1 MLCGCSG
8 SSVVSHKEFN
18 SRKIEL
24 REVSSRIPLESCK
37 QCQLITPISIC
48 KLLVGAPN
56 VVL

>member
-24 REVSSRIPLESCK
+24 REAVTSRFL
-37 QCQLITPISIC
+37 TDPIR
-48 KLLVGAPN
+48 
-56 VVL
+56 VV